1 MDIFE
6 VCTEAIF
13 EILTLHGGAAIAAN
27 LRQPGNARLQC
38 MAHPILLVD
47 LPEQLAQRAR
57 QVATSSQRRLEDVL
71 LDWLAQSAVDSP
83 VELLAD
89 DQVLA
94 LTQSQLSANQQTEL
108 SMLLEAN
115 REGRTNAQQQ
125 ARLEELMVVYR
136 RGLVRKAQSVKVAVE
151 RGLIPPLN

>member
-1 MDIFE
+1 MNE
-6 VCTEAIF
+6 TV
-13 EILTLHGGAAIAAN
+13 
-27 LRQPGNARLQC
+27 
-38 MAHPILLVD
+38 LLD

>member
-1 MDIFE
+1 MLDCVVSPYSVRE
-6 VCTEAIF
+6 RSMNETV
-13 EILTLHGGAAIAAN
+13 
-27 LRQPGNARLQC
+27 
-38 MAHPILLVD
+38 LLD